1 MAEIDPV
8 CGRQVETPT
17 EELTF
22 HHKRQRYHFCSE
34 RCLKAFER
42 RVEKER
48 LQELARAGRRVAQGA
63 VESASAVERH
73 ERRAGPAARRFDAAA
88 VA

>member
-1 MAEIDPV
+1 MAMAEIDPV
-8 CGRQVETPT
+8 CGRQVEKPT

-48 LQELARAGRRVAQGA
+48 LQELARAGALLSNGRVRWGLA
-63 VESASAVERH
+63 
-73 ERRAGPAARRFDAAA
+73 
-88 VA
+88 